1 MPDEMIKLRKELDK
15 LGIPWEDRS
24 EVGKGMIGIYRTHFY
39 IGGNLWSVVIG
50 RGTYGQEVGALEL
63 MTSAINGGEPVGW
76 LSAENVIEKVKEV
89 LK

>member
-24 EVGKGMIGIYRTHFY
+24 EVWGGRLNIYRTRFY
-39 IGGNLWSVVIG
+39 IGGNLWSVISG
-50 RGTYGQEVGALEL
+50 SGTYGHEVGALEL
-63 MTSAINGGEPVGW
+63 MSSAVNGGEPVGW
-76 LSAENVIEKVKEV
+76 LSAEDAIEKVKEV

>member
-1 MPDEMIKLRKELDK
+1 MPNEMIKMRKELDE
-15 LGIPWEDRS
+15 LGVSWEDRS
-24 EVGKGMIGIYRTHFY
+24 EVGEGMLGIYRTHFY
-39 IGGNLWSVVIG
+39 IGENRWSVVSG
-50 RGTYGQEVGALEL
+50 SGTYGHEVGALEL

>member
-15 LGIPWEDRS
+15 LGVPWEDRS
-24 EVGKGMIGIYRTHFY
+24 EVGDGMLGIYRTHFY
-39 IGGNLWSVVIG
+39 IDKNRWSVICG
-50 RGTYGQEVGALEL
+50 SGTYGHEAGALEL
-63 MTSAINGGEPVGW
+63 MTSAINGGDPVGW